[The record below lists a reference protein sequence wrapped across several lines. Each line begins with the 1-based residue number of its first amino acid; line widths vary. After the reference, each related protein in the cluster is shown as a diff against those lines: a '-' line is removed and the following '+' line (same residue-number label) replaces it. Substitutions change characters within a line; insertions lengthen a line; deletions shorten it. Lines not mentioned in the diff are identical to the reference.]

1 MRNKLTIGAFLLML
15 MAFVVILALPADE
28 ESIKSENRVMSTVP
42 PFCSETVFSGEF
54 ETGFENF
61 IGDNI
66 GFRSKLTGFSK
77 TLDEKKGFVPK
88 TGKIISTNKDIGTGT
103 TQKQT
108 LLVADNTIMEM
119 FIRNSETEHQYA
131 DAINRYAE
139 KLPQNIKLFS
149 MVIPTQLEFREPI
162 YKNLQ
167 DSQKDTIDSIYSKL
181 DGRVNTVDAYSLLF
195 EHSNEYIFFRTDHH
209 WTQLGAY
216 YGYNAF
222 MNTEGGQPVSKDDY
236 ETGKIQGVL
245 GYLYD
250 RVTSD
255 VATEPDTIEWY
266 DINYD
271 EHIKTTMYAIDE
283 QGEMYSYNGIMYDRS
298 KANYNFFFGSDHPI
312 VEMTNEKNTDGK
324 TIVVLKDSYTN
335 VFAPWLIESY
345 KNVILVDPRIFS
357 GDFQMVLDKYSP
369 DEVLVV
375 NYIFTT
381 VFADYCNLLGNLY

>member
-15 MAFVVILALPADE
+15 TAFIVVLALPADE
-28 ESIKSENRVMSTVP
+28 ESIKSENRVMATIP
-42 PFCSETVFSGEF
+42 PVNEETVFSGEF
-54 ETGFENF
+54 ETGFESF

-66 GFRSKLTGFSK
+66 AYRSQITDFSK
-77 TLDEKKGFVPK
+77 TLDEKRGFVPK

-119 FIRNSETEHQYA
+119 FIRNDKTEQEYA

-139 KLPQNIKLFS
+139 KLPENIKLFS
-149 MVIPTQLEFREPI
+149 MVIPTQLEFKEPI

-181 DGRVNTVDAYSLLF
+181 DSRWVLLTHTVCCPNIQMSTHIS
-195 EHSNEYIFFRTDHH
+195 EPTNH

-216 YGYNAF
+216 YGYSAF
-222 MNTEGGQPVSKDDY
+222 MNKEGGQAVNKDDY
-236 ETGKIQGVL
+236 ETGKIQCVL

-250 RVTSD
+250 RVSSD

-266 DINYD
+266 DIDYD
-271 EHIKTTMYAIDE
+271 KHIKTTMYATDE
-283 QGEMYSYNGIMYDRS
+283 KGEMYSYNGVMYDRS

-312 VEMTNEKNTDGK
+312 VEMTNEKNPDGK
-324 TIVVLKDSYTN
+324 TLVVLKDSYTN
-335 VFAPWLIESY
+335 VLAPWLIESY
-345 KNVILVDPRIFS
+345 K
-357 GDFQMVLDKYSP
+357 M
-369 DEVLVV
+369 
-375 NYIFTT
+375 
-381 VFADYCNLLGNLY
+381 